1 MLLLS
6 QQFMLKLVYFQKSN
20 RERKKFQ
27 AFHHIDI
34 NGQTQ
39 VGEMLK
45 ARIMMDRKGL
55 NGDVSGLN
63 IKLEITIMSGV
74 EDGLQ
79 LSYMPENGD
88 GQTNEDGKW
97 LVSVGR
103 REDSDICLRNDTFVS
118 RLHAYIYWDT
128 DHWWLQD
135 CDSTNGTF
143 LEHTDTDARVKGTI
157 PIDPGVLF
165 RIGHTWMRI
174 EANE

>member
-1 MLLLS
+1 LPYEISVISIGRALAILQS
-6 QQFMLKLVYFQKSN
+6 EYN
-20 RERKKFQ
+20 EIERRFS
-27 AFHHIDI
+27 
-34 NGQTQ
+34 
-39 VGEMLK
+39 
-45 ARIMMDRKGL
+45 
-55 NGDVSGLN
+55 GDVSGLS

-79 LSYMPENGD
+79 LSYAPENGD
-88 GQTNEDGKW
+88 GQTDADGKW
-97 LVSVGR
+97 LISVGR

-118 RLHAYIYWDT
+118 RLHAYVYWDS

-143 LEHTDTDARVKGTI
+143 LEHSDSDARVKGTI
-157 PIDPGVLF
+157 PISAGVLF